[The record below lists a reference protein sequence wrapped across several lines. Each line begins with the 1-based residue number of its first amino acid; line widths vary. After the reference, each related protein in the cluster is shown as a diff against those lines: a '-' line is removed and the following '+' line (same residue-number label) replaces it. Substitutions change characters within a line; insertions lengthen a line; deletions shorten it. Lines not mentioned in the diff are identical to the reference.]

1 MAQPNRRQ
9 ISLRTSVWERASRL
23 RDELA
28 ATSGRKVTIS
38 DTIDQGLRCL
48 EDATS
53 RGAWL
58 SPREAAPVLEDRLRK
73 DLVSAIAQFIAR
85 TMPDRELRGV
95 TFETPSPG
103 AGVVLN
109 IHLDDRAVPL
119 FLGSTEVVMSGVTS
133 SSPVVRVPTLTWD
146 DAIRA
151 AEELRLRGHACGS
164 DD

>member
-1 MAQPNRRQ
+1 MSQPNRRQ
-9 ISLRTSVWERASRL
+9 ISLRTAVWERASRL
-23 RDELA
+23 RDERA
-28 ATSGRKVTIS
+28 AASGRKVTIS
-38 DTIDQGLRCL
+38 DTIDQGLGCL

-58 SPREAAPVLEDRLRK
+58 SPKEAAPVLEDRLRK

-95 TFETPSPG
+95 TFEIPSPG

-109 IHLDDRAVPL
+109 VHLDDRAVPL
-119 FLGSTEVVMSGVTS
+119 FLGGEAGWSAEHSTSTVG
-133 SSPVVRVPTLTWD
+133 RVFTPTWD

-151 AEELRLRGHACGS
+151 REELSMRGYADGA